1 MARRPYSS
9 GGADA
14 RDIQSLVNAFLQLDP
29 RARVIVVVLLA
40 IAGVVALAF
49 YERNIHQQSSAAVAN
64 PNLLLGNPSGATAD
78 PFNRSNYLLN
88 KPYFAIG
95 YNADN
100 GTPNWV
106 SWRVTSDDLG
116 HAPRKQL
123 FEADE
128 SLPSSFYHVTQ
139 HDYSGSGFDRGHMCP
154 HGDRTANTD
163 MSYATFVMT
172 NVIPQAPNV
181 NRKAWEQ
188 LESYS
193 RELVERQHAHLYIM
207 AGPCGRG
214 GVGSEGPRET
224 IGRGR
229 VVVPAE
235 CWKIIVGRLQQRRR
249 RRSCPHRPH
258 HARDFGNHAQRQHA
272 SGRRM
277 GRVSHQPRTD
287 RAENRPALFR
297 PRTNT
302 GGRSAA
308 AEGGSR
314 ANPPAGAT
322 PFQRLVRCHS

>member
-235 CWKIIVGRLQQRRR
+235 CWKIIVVVYSSAGGDDLARIDPTTRVISVIMPNDNTQVGDEWAGFRTSPAQIELKTGLHFFDRVPTQVAAALRQKVDRE
-249 RRSCPHRPH
+249 PIPPPVPH
-258 HARDFGNHAQRQHA
+258 HFND
-272 SGRRM
+272 
-277 GRVSHQPRTD
+277 
-287 RAENRPALFR
+287 
-297 PRTNT
+297 
-302 GGRSAA
+302 
-308 AEGGSR
+308 
-314 ANPPAGAT
+314 
-322 PFQRLVRCHS
+322 

>member
-1 MARRPYSS
+1 MARRDYSS

-14 RDIQSLVNAFLQLDP
+14 RDAQALFNAFLRLDR
-29 RARVIVVVLLA
+29 RAQIIVVILVLIAGA
-40 IAGVVALAF
+40 IALVI
-49 YERNIHQQSSAAVAN
+49 YERNIRRQSSVALGN

-78 PFNRSNYLLN
+78 PFNRGNYLLV
-88 KPYFAIG
+88 KPYFVVG

-106 SWRVTSDDLG
+106 SWRVTAEDLG
-116 HAPRKQL
+116 QAPRKQL
-123 FEADE
+123 FDTDE

-163 MSYATFVMT
+163 MSYATFIMT

-193 RELVERQHAHLYIM
+193 RELVERQHAHLYIL

-214 GVGSEGPRET
+214 GVGSSGPRDM
-224 IGRGR
+224 IGRGK

-235 CWKIIVGRLQQRRR
+235 CWKIIVVVPSSAGDDLSRIDTGTRVISVLMPNDNTQVGDEWAGFRTSPAQIELKTGMHFFDRLPVNVAAALRQKVDRE
-249 RRSCPHRPH
+249 PIPPPVPH
-258 HARDFGNHAQRQHA
+258 HFND
-272 SGRRM
+272 
-277 GRVSHQPRTD
+277 
-287 RAENRPALFR
+287 
-297 PRTNT
+297 
-302 GGRSAA
+302 
-308 AEGGSR
+308 
-314 ANPPAGAT
+314 
-322 PFQRLVRCHS
+322 